1 MPQGQFI
8 ALHTLRSARIWILGP
23 HKRLIATIFLRK
35 FVDFIDEICQCTIAH
50 IESYRIVIDRV
61 GQCSSYDIL
70 ETVDKLGCHFQ
81 MGEILIKPYLGN
93 LLSLIGLDRIY
104 TQSSGILIRRHPSK
118 HSTIDTERQRVVEYS
133 LLRCSLASRTLL
145 ATTLLLFATALLFTR
160 TFFLTTTLL
169 TLGSLSRYR

>member
-8 ALHTLRSARIWILGP
+8 ALHTLRSARIRILWP

-61 GQCSSYDIL
+61 GQCSGYNIL
-70 ETVDKLGCHFQ
+70 EAVDKLGCHFQ
-81 MGEILIKPYLGN
+81 MGEILIKPHLGN
-93 LLSLIGLDRIY
+93 LLSLVGLNRID
-104 TQSSGILIRRHPSK
+104 TQSSWIFIRRHPSK

-145 ATTLLLFATALLFTR
+145 ATTLLFATALLFTR
-160 TFFLTTTLL
+160 TFLLATTLL
-169 TLGSLSRYR
+169 TLSSLSRHR